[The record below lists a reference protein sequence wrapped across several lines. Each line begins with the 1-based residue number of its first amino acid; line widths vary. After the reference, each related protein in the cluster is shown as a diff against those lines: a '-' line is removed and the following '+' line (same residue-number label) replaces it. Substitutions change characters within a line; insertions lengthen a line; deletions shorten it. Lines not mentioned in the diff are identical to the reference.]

1 MLWVSLPANQART
14 RANFNPMPPQKSTVT
29 HQNPNSST
37 LTHTMKI
44 SKTTSLISLA
54 LISIVLTACGGSSTA
69 DGAVSGTLSGLNAGA
84 SLALQNNGADTITVT
99 SNGTFVF
106 PTKIAALGAF
116 SVSIATQPVGQ
127 ICAVSRATGVIPTD
141 GNQANVTTVV
151 CVSNT
156 LGVNVS
162 GLASGKTV
170 TVGNAGVQ
178 IVVNTNG
185 VSTFSGVLTGGTS
198 YALTVDSQ
206 PAGQVCTL
214 SNASGTTATGAQSL
228 ATLTCI

>member
-1 MLWVSLPANQART
+1 
-14 RANFNPMPPQKSTVT
+14 
-29 HQNPNSST
+29 
-37 LTHTMKI
+37 MKI

-54 LISIVLTACGGSSTA
+54 LISIFLTACGGSSTA

-84 SLALQNNGADTITVT
+84 SLSLQNNGADTITVT

-141 GNQANVTTVV
+141 GNQANVTTVA

-156 LGVNVS
+156 LGVRVS

>member
-1 MLWVSLPANQART
+1 
-14 RANFNPMPPQKSTVT
+14 
-29 HQNPNSST
+29 
-37 LTHTMKI
+37 MKI

-141 GNQANVTTVV
+141 GNQANVTTVA

-156 LGVNVS
+156 LGVRVS

>member
-1 MLWVSLPANQART
+1 
-14 RANFNPMPPQKSTVT
+14 
-29 HQNPNSST
+29 
-37 LTHTMKI
+37 MKI

-54 LISIVLTACGGSSTA
+54 LISIFLTACGGSSTA

-141 GNQANVTTVV
+141 GNQANVTTVA

-156 LGVNVS
+156 LGVRVS